1 MQINATLIGQA
12 IAFLVLIWFTWK
24 FVWPPLL
31 GAIEGVVIGL
41 ALGFAVVRA
50 LKSQGIRVFDFSPS
64 RLIVIFVVAIVL
76 GMVAAILPARRATK
90 VNILE
95 SISTM

>member
-1 MQINATLIGQA
+1 MQEVEQL
-12 IAFLVLIWFTWK
+12 L
-24 FVWPPLL
+24 LL
-31 GAIEGVVIGL
+31 GGSELLVAAAGGR
-41 ALGFAVVRA
+41 GFAVVRA